1 MRIMMING
9 SPKPKNSNSNY
20 FLELI
25 KEQLENT
32 EIIEYSL
39 IKTDNYDQII
49 SDISEIQTIVFALPL
64 YVDSMPSHVIR
75 FLSYVDEN
83 YKSRLS
89 NVKVYMISNC
99 GFYEGKQNHISIK
112 ILKCWCKR
120 MGFEW
125 GQGIG
130 IGSGEMMGSLKNMS
144 LTEGPNKSLGR
155 AINELAKNI
164 SKNDSGDEIFTTPSY
179 FPRLAFKLASNNFW
193 IKGAKVNGLNK
204 KDLSK
209 CITKI

>member
-1 MRIMMING
+1 MKIMIING

-20 FLELI
+20 FLDLI
-25 KEQLENT
+25 KEQLKNID
-32 EIIEYSL
+32 IIEYSV

-49 SDISEIQTIVFALPL
+49 SDISEIQAIVFALPL

-75 FLSYVDEN
+75 FLSYVEEN
-83 YKSRLS
+83 YKSQVS
-89 NVKVYMISNC
+89 KVKVYMISNC

-130 IGSGEMMGSLKNMS
+130 IGSGEMMGSLKNMPI
-144 LTEGPNKSLGR
+144 TQGPNKSLGL
-155 AINELAKNI
+155 AINELANNI
-164 SKNDSGDEIFTTPSY
+164 LKNDSGDEIFTTPSY
-179 FPRLAFKLASNNFW
+179 FPRVAFRFASNNFW
-193 IKGAKVNGLNK
+193 IKGAKMNGLKK
-204 KDLSK
+204 KDLDK
-209 CITKI
+209 CIIEI